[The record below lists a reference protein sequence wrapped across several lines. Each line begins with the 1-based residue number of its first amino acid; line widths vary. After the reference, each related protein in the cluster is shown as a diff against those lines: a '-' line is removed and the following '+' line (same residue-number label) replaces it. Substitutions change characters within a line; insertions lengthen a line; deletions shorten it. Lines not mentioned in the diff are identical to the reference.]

1 MLSVLKKKHPHLPP
15 YLIPIITTVFVALLF
30 VLFFLS
36 QHQPEKLTSNNL
48 ISESLDSAELIDL
61 PYPSTSGRLSVE
73 SALNAN
79 QAYYQFE
86 DQSLSLDQ
94 VSQMFWAGQG
104 ITTDWGGRTVVS
116 PRSAYPLTLFLLATD
131 IDDLEAGLYR
141 YYPGDLQPA
150 NQLVPL
156 QKGDLRQLLSDIV
169 AQNSILTAPGLIIVT
184 GDNQKIA
191 DRYDGQTFDSKMYL
205 EAGQV
210 AQNLYLQ
217 AESISLGVNAID
229 TDDDDLIKDILNL
242 PVEEDIIYLIPF
254 GYPQVN

>member
-1 MLSVLKKKHPHLPP
+1 MLSVLKKKHHLSPHL
-15 YLIPIITTVFVALLF
+15 IPAVTTTFVVLLF
-30 VLFFLS
+30 TLFFLT
-36 QHQPEKLTSNNL
+36 QRQPEKLTSDNL
-48 ISESLDSAELIDL
+48 VSEALDSAELIDL

-73 SALNAN
+73 SALNIN

-86 DQSLSLDQ
+86 DQPLTLDQ
-94 VSQMFWAGQG
+94 VSQMLWAGQG

-116 PRSAYPLTLFLLATD
+116 PRSAYPLTLYLLATNVT
-131 IDDLEAGLYR
+131 DLEAGLYR

-169 AQNSILTAPGLIIVT
+169 AQNSILTAPALIIIT

-191 DRYDGQTFDSKMYL
+191 ERYDGQTFDSKMYL

-217 AESISLGVNAID
+217 AESISLGVNATD

-242 PVEEDIIYLIPF
+242 PVAEDIIYLIPF